1 MIPRL
6 VILWVFIAAL
16 PLIGCQNLASRA
28 ATRLAG
34 NISAA
39 VLDQD
44 DVDLVRDGA
53 PAYLIAIDGLIEGD
67 PENQTLLLAAA
78 RLYAAYSSAFV
89 TEPERA
95 KRLTLRARQYG
106 RRALCQQHAALCRI
120 DQLPFEKFEET
131 LALAT
136 PADLDALYGFG
147 SAWAAWIQANT
158 DDWNA
163 IAQIPN
169 VQALMERVVELRPD
183 FDEGGAQLYLGILY
197 TLRPAN
203 MGGRP
208 ELGRR
213 HFEAAIEYSHGRNL
227 TAKLLFARQYAR
239 LVFDRTLHDRLLNE
253 VVDADP
259 KAKGF
264 TLANVLAQKEARRL
278 LAESDDYF

>member
-6 VILWVFIAAL
+6 VTSWVVIFVL
-16 PLIGCQNLASRA
+16 PLIGCQNLASRTA
-28 ATRLAG
+28 IRFADD
-34 NISAA
+34 ISSA

-44 DVDLVRDGA
+44 DPDLVREGA

-67 PENQTLLLAAA
+67 PENQTLLLAGA
-78 RLYAAYSSAFV
+78 RLYAAYNSAFV
-89 TEPERA
+89 TDPERA
-95 KRLTLRARQYG
+95 KKLALRARQYG
-106 RRALCQQHAALCRI
+106 DRALCLQRSDLCHLDR
-120 DQLPFEKFEET
+120 LPFEEFEKT
-131 LALAT
+131 IARAT
-136 PADLDALYGFG
+136 PSDLDALYGFG

-163 IAQIPN
+163 IAQIPH
-169 VQALMERVVELRPD
+169 VQALMERVVELQPD
-183 FDEGGAQLYLGILY
+183 FDQGGAQLYLGILY
-197 TLRPAN
+197 TLRPAS

-227 TAKLLFARQYAR
+227 TARLLFARQYAR
-239 LVFDRTLHDRLLNE
+239 LVFDRDLHDRLLNE
-253 VVDADP
+253 VVQADP

-264 TLANVLAQKEARRL
+264 TLANVLAQEEARRL